1 MNDKILGALLFVLQ
15 NDRYMAIYLIKHD
28 DLISPEITGHL
39 KQQSSNK

>member
-1 MNDKILGALLFVLQ
+1 MNDIGALLFVQQ
-15 NDRYMAIYLIKHD
+15 NDRYMAIHLIKHD